1 LGFPTCGLWG
11 RNGFDGDK
19 EALAA
24 YRAFLSARK
33 TDGNLNIIAD
43 DYAYKTDGNLNIIAD
58 DYAYAQ
64 AA

>member
-1 LGFPTCGLWG
+1 MGYELQTKFAFWG

-33 TDGNLNIIAD
+33 TDGKLNIIAD
-43 DYAYKTDGNLNIIAD
+43 DYE
-58 DYAYAQ
+58 YAL